1 MKMGQEYVSNLKIVN
16 QNIQSDSAD
25 TFIEVFT
32 SNACPFCTKTLE
44 IVNQVVQSM
53 TIYDPPIQV
62 IERDVE
68 ENLDRTERH
77 NILAVPFI
85 LIGDSSIVGLPGED
99 EVKELIH
106 QAMLAE
112 AFKKA

>member
-1 MKMGQEYVSNLKIVN
+1 MGQEYISNLNTVN
-16 QNIQSDSAD
+16 QNLHSDSVD

-32 SNACPFCTKTLE
+32 SDTCPFCTKTLE
-44 IVNQVVQSM
+44 IVNQVAQSL

-68 ENLDRTERH
+68 ENLEKTERH

-112 AFKKA
+112 AFKKS

>member
-1 MKMGQEYVSNLKIVN
+1 MGQEYVSNLNIVN
-16 QNIQSDSAD
+16 QNLQNDSND
-25 TFIEVFT
+25 PLIEVFT
-32 SNACPFCTKTLE
+32 SNTCPFCTKTLE
-44 IVNQVVQSM
+44 IVNQVARSL
-53 TIYDPPIQV
+53 TIYDPPLQV

-68 ENLDRTERH
+68 EYLDRTERH

-85 LIGDSSIVGLPGED
+85 LIGDSSIVGLPCED

-112 AFKKA
+112 TFKRA